1 MAVLAVEQFV
11 EIYRDGDDSNKW
23 DPSDTS
29 ELRIPSQITP
39 RHLKGN
45 GCGVK
50 KVMFH
55 QQISDQMYC
64 NNFRL

>member
-23 DPSDTS
+23 DPADTS

-39 RHLKGN
+39 RHLKGAA
-45 GCGVK
+45 CGVK
-50 KVMFH
+50 KVMFD